1 MCPRAVLY
9 QGQLTSTITN
19 AFRGNS
25 LQLSPF
31 VWVLLLSLSAEH
43 PISRNSP
50 RGPGGAL
57 RPRRLP
63 WGPGSALRPRRLP
76 WGPGEPLG
84 TRVCL
89 QDPLGAALDA
99 PGAQEAPPEA
109 QGSP

>member
-63 WGPGSALRPRRLP
+63 WGPG
-76 WGPGEPLG
+76 EPLG